1 MTNNHPFFGEESSDR
16 KAPRQGS
23 NYAVPEEMKASQPH
37 DDNGQIT
44 LELFAEIVDVLVGGN
59 TLEGVTDVLA
69 VLSQILAKLCPCD
82 YDPSSFPQSRT
93 LGNPLILR
101 RSGNALSFR
110 IIPA

>member
-1 MTNNHPFFGEESSDR
+1 MTNNHPFFGEESSYR
-16 KAPRQGS
+16 KVPRQGS
-23 NYAVPEEMKASQPH
+23 NYAVPEDMKAGQSH
-37 DDNGQIT
+37 DDNGRIA
-44 LELFAEIVDVLVGGN
+44 LDLSAEMIDVLIGGN
-59 TLEGVTDVLA
+59 ALEGVTNVLA

-101 RSGNALSFR
+101 RYGNALSLR